1 MAYLVVFRYFGCFWS
16 SNRGKTEHEV
26 RMPNDAFS
34 KSTLSQPR
42 RSKQLSFTQSRSR
55 RNHPIRTTRSPL
67 YHQEAYLLIL
77 HSTRQAENK
86 EEKRRR
92 RNHSITPS
100 WHPLD
105 RTRSQG
111 RWTIQSRLHCI
122 SLDRKA
128 ESLKLSL
135 INDILDYRKT
145 HFSPSDANDTFGRRI
160 MTWRFAIY
168 LVSLFVSF
176 LAYINCLLGFSL
188 GHPFLSRLFC
198 NFHIRSVSP
207 ATLYFQ

>member
-42 RSKQLSFTQSRSR
+42 SPARANHSIATSEKQAAQFHSIAKPDESPHQNHSITTLSPGS
-55 RNHPIRTTRSPL
+55 
-67 YHQEAYLLIL
+67 YLLIL

-86 EEKRRR
+86 EEKRSG

-122 SLDRKA
+122 SLDRKT
-128 ESLKLSL
+128 EPLKPSL
-135 INDILDYRKT
+135 INDILDHWEA
-145 HFSPSDANDTFGRRI
+145 HFSLSDP
-160 MTWRFAIY
+160 MTHSVAW
-168 LVSLFVSF
+168 SWHEDSS
-176 LAYINCLLGFSL
+176 YI
-188 GHPFLSRLFC
+188 
-198 NFHIRSVSP
+198 
-207 ATLYFQ
+207 

>member
-42 RSKQLSFTQSRSR
+42 SPARANHSIATPEKQTAQFHSIAK
-55 RNHPIRTTRSPL
+55 PEESP
-67 YHQEAYLLIL
+67 HQ
-77 HSTRQAENK
+77 
-86 EEKRRR
+86 
-92 RNHSITPS
+92 NHSITPS

-122 SLDRKA
+122 SLDRKT
-128 ESLKLSL
+128 EPLKPSL
-135 INDILDYRKT
+135 INDILDHKET
-145 HFSPSDANDTFGRRI
+145 HFSPSEANDKFGRRI

-176 LAYINCLLGFSL
+176 FAYINCLLGFSL
-188 GHPFLSRLFC
+188 GHPLLSIIISLLHFC
-198 NFHIRSVSP
+198 NFDSRSVSP
-207 ATLYFQ
+207 ATL